1 MTHAHKIT
9 FYKIVCEC
17 KPPTLYSC
25 SSIPSHPSH
34 LPTIKS
40 VHTHLCNSQSMLMCG
55 VTLSNVC
62 CTSYLLFLFVY
73 KIIQPNQNTNTN
85 TQKNRC
91 TIAGRKSRAQ
101 SSPCPS
107 YQSWWASA
115 CKPVRRRVVD
125 CGSYGRSCT
134 GHDRNRFVWKCIQRE
149 DPVRGTCYVIK
160 PLPHRYLVDLN

>member
-1 MTHAHKIT
+1 MTHAYKIT
-9 FYKIVCEC
+9 FYKIVCEY

-73 KIIQPNQNTNTN
+73 KIIQPNPTKTPTPTPKKTDAPSQAEKVAHKALLAIHTSLGGQAPANPYEDAWSTVVATAGAAPG
-85 TQKNRC
+85 
-91 TIAGRKSRAQ
+91 TIEIDLSG
-101 SSPCPS
+101 
-107 YQSWWASA
+107 SA
-115 CKPVRRRVVD
+115 FKGKTPYGVRV
-125 CGSYGRSCT
+125 T
-134 GHDRNRFVWKCIQRE
+134 
-149 DPVRGTCYVIK
+149 
-160 PLPHRYLVDLN
+160 